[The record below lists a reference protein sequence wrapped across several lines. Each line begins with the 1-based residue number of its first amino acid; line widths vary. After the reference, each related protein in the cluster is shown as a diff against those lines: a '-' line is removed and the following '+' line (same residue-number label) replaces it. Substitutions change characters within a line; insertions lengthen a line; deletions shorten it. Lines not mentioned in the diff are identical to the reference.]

1 MDFNK
6 QVILF
11 KWLKGLIKEKSLK
24 EARFE
29 EFKRRYK
36 YILAK
41 KKRSEKRKGMYLHFA
56 LRSFNRRGII
66 QPKISYGGWVAQ
78 QAPVHSE

>member
-6 QVILF
+6 QVIIF
-11 KWLKGLIKEKSLK
+11 KWLKGLIKEKFLK

-41 KKRSEKRKGMYLHFA
+41 KKSEKRKGMYLHFA
-56 LRSFNRRGII
+56 LGALIEE
-66 QPKISYGGWVAQ
+66 G
-78 QAPVHSE
+78 